1 MNARQQILLDYGILS
16 EGEHLVGELCPA
28 CQGGSTREGSL
39 SVTRREGS
47 LLWHCHRAS
56 CGFSGGEHASGSAR
70 GGTAT
75 AVPEC
80 RGVVGCTIARAAEA
94 LDESTVSYLQ
104 ERYHITTVDIS
115 RYGLGW
121 DNESDRLCIPTS
133 DFLGNRTGVVLRAL
147 DKRQPKTKTHTEK
160 DALSWF
166 VNHSATIPGLIIVE
180 DQFSAIRAS
189 RYLTSVALLG
199 THLNDQRV
207 AEVRACKLRPVY
219 LALDADAW
227 STAVRYAVRYRSELR
242 PHLLRLE
249 RDLKDLSPEELQEFM
264 NGI

>member
-1 MNARQQILLDYGILS
+1 MCRRFSASYCAFIPIPTITSAWAGMPTLLKSTSPVSRISLS
-16 EGEHLVGELCPA
+16 RAESPA
-28 CQGGSTREGSL
+28 C
-39 SVTRREGS
+39 VTLTITTLYFLPISR
-47 LLWHCHRAS
+47 
-56 CGFSGGEHASGSAR
+56 
-70 GGTAT
+70 T
-75 AVPEC
+75 AV
-80 RGVVGCTIARAAEA
+80 AAASSWLTRLSA